1 MKIRVVFWACVC
13 VLVVALATCAKKDK
27 NAIENAEL
35 VVDYDLKSA
44 QENIREPDRFVS
56 AIVLSPSTKLYL
68 EGRDENMHSI
78 FSLKNNDIIEILLA
92 SNSDEP
98 EANIKDETYFHAV
111 YDSIDFWI
119 PQSDIALASESAV
132 VIFDSTLYEDSQ
144 LLTPKTEG
152 LTKLRFGTVIA
163 RNLQQEDEEL
173 QPRESENIFYYDT
186 SKKIVQSG
194 FIKPGNTS
202 DKEDDIEV
210 LKIVEQLKVTTK
222 AVARN
227 DLFARAAKYNPSPLV
242 KAALDDQMVE
252 KLSYNYDEVVKNLQK
267 QLYGVDVNELLTV
280 DQSKDPFGN

>member
-13 VLVVALATCAKKDK
+13 VLCAFVAALASCSKKDK
-27 NAIENAEL
+27 NVIENTEPVVEL
-35 VVDYDLKSA
+35 DLEGA
-44 QENIREPDRFVS
+44 QESVVEPDRFVS

-68 EGRDENMHSI
+68 EGRDDNMHSI

-98 EANIKDETYFHAV
+98 ETNIKDETYLHAV
-111 YDSIDFWI
+111 YDSLDFWI

-132 VIFDSTLYEDSQ
+132 VIFDSTLYEDAG
-144 LLTPKTEG
+144 LLSPKTEG
-152 LTKLRFGTVIA
+152 LSKLRFGTVIA
-163 RNLQQEDEEL
+163 KNPQQGD
-173 QPRESENIFYYDT
+173 SENVFYYDT

-194 FIKPGNTS
+194 FIKSGNTS

-227 DLFARAAKYNPSPLV
+227 DLFARAEKYNPSPLV
-242 KAALDDQMVE
+242 KAALEDQMVE
-252 KLSYNYDEVVKNLQK
+252 KLSYNYEEVVKNLQK
-267 QLYGVDVNELLTV
+267 QLFGVDVNELLTV

>member
-13 VLVVALATCAKKDK
+13 VLAAVLASCSKKDK
-27 NAIENAEL
+27 NAVESTEL
-35 VVDYDLKSA
+35 VVDHALKPA
-44 QENIREPDRFVS
+44 QETIPEPDRFVS

-68 EGRDENMHSI
+68 EGRDDNMHSI

-92 SNSDEP
+92 NNSDEP
-98 EANIKDETYFHAV
+98 ETNIKDETYLHAV
-111 YDSIDFWI
+111 YDSLDFWI

-132 VIFDSTLYEDSQ
+132 VIFDSTLYEDAE
-144 LLTPKTEG
+144 LLSPKTEG

-163 RNLQQEDEEL
+163 KNPQQG
-173 QPRESENIFYYDT
+173 ESENVFYYDT

-252 KLSYNYDEVVKNLQK
+252 KLSYNYEEVVKNLQK
-267 QLYGVDVNELLTV
+267 QLFGVDVNELLTV
-280 DQSKDPFGN
+280 DQSKDPFAN

>member
-13 VLVVALATCAKKDK
+13 VLAAALVSCVEKGKT
-27 NAIENAEL
+27 AIEDTEL

-92 SNSDEP
+92 NNSDEP
-98 EANIKDETYFHAV
+98 ETNFKNEAYFHAV

-132 VIFDSTLYEDSQ
+132 VIFDSTLYEDAG
-144 LLTPKTEG
+144 LLTPKTDG

-163 RNLQQEDEEL
+163 RNLQQGD
-173 QPRESENIFYYDT
+173 SENVFYYDT

-202 DKEDDIEV
+202 DKQDDIEV

-242 KAALDDQMVE
+242 KAALDEQMVE

>member
-13 VLVVALATCAKKDK
+13 VLAAALVSCVEKDK
-27 NAIENAEL
+27 TAIEDTEL

-68 EGRDENMHSI
+68 EGLDENMHSI

-92 SNSDEP
+92 NNSDEP
-98 EANIKDETYFHAV
+98 ETNLKNETYFHAV

-132 VIFDSTLYEDSQ
+132 VIFDSTLYEDAE
-144 LLTPKTEG
+144 LLTPKTDG

-163 RNLQQEDEEL
+163 RNLQQGD
-173 QPRESENIFYYDT
+173 SENVFYYDT

-194 FIKPGNTS
+194 FIEPGNTS
-202 DKEDDIEV
+202 DKQDDIEV